1 MKIFFEEQDLI
12 DSVCVFTALRH
23 GLKPENLQVELFFE
37 EQKGFSA
44 VATSGNGMLQYRLNE
59 QDLIDSV
66 AVYLR
71 DYHRFDP
78 HRLTVELF
86 FEPDKGFWAIIEQA
100 YR

>member
-1 MKIFFEEQDLI
+1 MKIFFEEQDLV
-12 DSVCVFTALRH
+12 DSVCVFASLQR
-23 GLKPENLQVELFFE
+23 GWRPEHVQAELFYE

-44 VATSGNGMLQYRLNE
+44 VATSGNGMLQFRMSE
-59 QDLIDSV
+59 QDLIDAV

-78 HRLTVELF
+78 NRLTVELF
-86 FEPDKGFWAIIEQA
+86 FEPDKGFWAIVEQA